1 MLLSIDVGTRNL
13 GICLLDDDKNIV
25 QWEVSSIPK
34 FHTDG
39 FCQTVVKHLNDRTWI
54 KDATTTLIEKQP
66 PKNKAMKRMEA
77 YLELYCIMSGC
88 PTVICYNAVN
98 KVPDCPGKSRKAYVQ
113 RKKVGIERAHKYINV
128 TQQQDQKWIDMFN
141 DSGKKDDLADS
152 LLQGLSYDPTSVVKK
167 KEPKNTKVT
176 PRRPTENQTRTKYS
190 KSNLLFLFKRDLN
203 GDLEALKEKVR
214 KKKRWMRDV
223 QRYYHNLDEAC
234 QEFFPLIM

>member
-25 QWEVSSIPK
+25 EWEVGSIPK
-34 FHTDG
+34 FHVDG
-39 FCQTVVKHLNDRTWI
+39 FCQAVVKHLNERPWI
-54 KDATTTLIEKQP
+54 KTATTTLIEKQP

-77 YLELYCIMSGC
+77 YLELYCIMIGC

-98 KVPDCPGKSRKAYVQ
+98 KVPDCPGKGRKAYVR
-113 RKKVGIERAHKYINV
+113 RKNVGIERAREYIND
-128 TQQQDQKWIDMFN
+128 TKQGEKWINLFN

-152 LLQGLSYDPTSVVKK
+152 LLQGLSYNVNTVVCKPISKK
-167 KEPKNTKVT
+167 KVN
-176 PRRPTENQTRTKYS
+176 PRRPTDHQKTTKYS
-190 KSNLLFLFKRDLN
+190 KSNLYYLFKKELH
-203 GDLEALKEKVR
+203 GDLEELKINVR

-234 QEFFPLIM
+234 QDFFSVTL

>member
-13 GICLLDDDKNIV
+13 GICLLDDAKNIV

-34 FHTDG
+34 FHADG
-39 FCQTVVKHLNDRTWI
+39 FCQAVVQHLNDRPWI
-54 KDATTTLIEKQP
+54 KDATTSLIERQP

-98 KVPDCPGKSRKAYVQ
+98 KVPDCPGKGRKAYVK
-113 RKKVGIERAHKYINV
+113 RKNVGIERALEYIKKTN
-128 TQQQDQKWIDMFN
+128 QDKKWIELFN
-141 DSGKKDDLADS
+141 DSSKKDDLADS
-152 LLQGLSYDPTSVVKK
+152 LLQGLSYDEKSIVKK
-167 KEPKNTKVT
+167 APPTKKKVN
-176 PRRPTENQTRTKYS
+176 PRRPTEHQKISKYS
-190 KSNLLFLFKRDLN
+190 KSNLFFLFKKELD
-203 GDLEALKEKVR
+203 GDLEKLKEKVR

-234 QEFFPLIM
+234 QDFFNVPL